1 MTSMLNY
8 SQSLLA
14 DFLLI
19 HTHQTGWNIEKK
31 NIPKYLQYFTILIYG
46 N

>member
-31 NIPKYLQYFTILIYG
+31 NNPKYLQYFTILIYG